1 MFDTPGS
8 PRRFL
13 GHDIQLQRRDYWKL
27 ARQTRV
33 TSPRLLIH
41 QTKYQAK
48 RLGCDVE
55 VGFPSTSAFVS
66 EMRKAFWGSF
76 DSSLDVVQNTR
87 IELSSRQAHVGAR
100 VPFNLSVSQTCPVCG
115 GRGELSF
122 APCGVCCG
130 AGKAQVP
137 HSVTLNFPAGVR
149 HGSLLHFSFKL
160 PYSSSIRIE
169 ALIEVRG

>member
-1 MFDTPGS
+1 VFDTPGS

-41 QTKYQAK
+41 QTQHQAK

-76 DSSLDVVQNTR
+76 
-87 IELSSRQAHVGAR
+87 
-100 VPFNLSVSQTCPVCG
+100 
-115 GRGELSF
+115 
-122 APCGVCCG
+122 
-130 AGKAQVP
+130 
-137 HSVTLNFPAGVR
+137 
-149 HGSLLHFSFKL
+149 
-160 PYSSSIRIE
+160 
-169 ALIEVRG
+169 

>member
-1 MFDTPGS
+1 VFDIPGS

-13 GHDIQLQRRDYWKL
+13 EQDIQLHRRDYWKL
-27 ARQTRV
+27 VRQTRV
-33 TSPRLLIH
+33 ASPRLLIH
-41 QTKYQAK
+41 PTNYQAK

-76 DSSLDVVQNTR
+76 DSSLEVVQHTR

-100 VPFNLSVSQTCPVCG
+100 VPFNLSISETCPVCG

-130 AGKAQVP
+130 AGKGQVP
-137 HSVTLNFPAGVR
+137 HSVTLNLPAGVR
-149 HGSLLHFSFKL
+149 HGSLLHFSFRL
-160 PYSSSIRIE
+160 PYSSSTRIE
-169 ALIEVRG
+169 ALIEVRD